1 MEVLK
6 IFEFLRDEIHT
17 VVMATAGEDGNPVT
31 CAIDIMDCDAGG
43 LYFLTA
49 RGKNFYSRLKAR
61 PNISL
66 TGIAGDS
73 TLTRVAV
80 SVSGRAEE
88 LGWEGLS
95 RLLDKNAYMYKIYPT
110 ELSRRALCAFKL
122 CEGSG
127 EVFDLTKTPV
137 ERFSFSFGGSAS
149 AKSLNKLS
157 ALGYGQ
163 GGGYIINEKCSL
175 CGRCLEVCPQNC
187 ISLGSMT
194 AKIAQNNCLRCG
206 NCMAVCPSGA
216 VKRQ

>member
-61 PNISL
+61 PQLSL

-95 RLLDKNAYMYKIYPT
+95 RLLDKNAYMYKTYPT
-110 ELSRRALCAFKL
+110 ELSRRALCVFKL
-122 CEGSG
+122 YNGSG

-137 ERFSFSFGGSAS
+137 ERFSFSFGG
-149 AKSLNKLS
+149 
-157 ALGYGQ
+157 LGK

-206 NCMAVCPSGA
+206 NCMAVCPAGA

>member
-80 SVSGRAEE
+80 SVSVRAEE

-110 ELSRRALCAFKL
+110 ELSRRALCVFKL
-122 CEGSG
+122 YNGSG

-137 ERFSFSFGGSAS
+137 ERFSFSFGG
-149 AKSLNKLS
+149 L
-157 ALGYGQ
+157 GQ

-206 NCMAVCPSGA
+206 NCMAVCPAGA

>member
-17 VVMATAGEDGNPVT
+17 VVMATAGEDGTPVT

-137 ERFSFSFGGSAS
+137 ERFSFSSGG
-149 AKSLNKLS
+149 
-157 ALGYGQ
+157 LGK

-194 AKIAQNNCLRCG
+194 AKIAQSNCLRCG
-206 NCMAVCPSGA
+206 NCMAVCPAGA

>member
-61 PNISL
+61 PQLSL

-137 ERFSFSFGGSAS
+137 ERFSFSFGG
-149 AKSLNKLS
+149 L
-157 ALGYGQ
+157 GQ

-206 NCMAVCPSGA
+206 NCMAVCPAGA

>member
-31 CAIDIMDCDAGG
+31 CAIDIMDCAAGG

-110 ELSRRALCAFKL
+110 ELSRRALCVFKL
-122 CEGSG
+122 YNGSG

-137 ERFSFSFGGSAS
+137 ERFSFSFGG
-149 AKSLNKLS
+149 
-157 ALGYGQ
+157 LGK

-206 NCMAVCPSGA
+206 NCMAVCPAGA

>member
-61 PNISL
+61 PQLSL

-110 ELSRRALCAFKL
+110 ELSRRALCVFKL
-122 CEGSG
+122 YNGSG

-137 ERFSFSFGGSAS
+137 ERFSFSFGG
-149 AKSLNKLS
+149 L
-157 ALGYGQ
+157 GQ

-206 NCMAVCPSGA
+206 NCMAVCPAGA